1 MEYQIEGAPLPVV
14 ICQLEAGET
23 MLTERGSMSWMTPNM
38 KMETSTNGGLGK
50 AFGRMLSGDS
60 IFQNRYT
67 AQGGQGL
74 IAFASSFPG
83 SIRAFDIGP
92 GRELVV
98 QKSGFLAS
106 EAGVQLSVFFQK
118 KLGSGFFGGEG
129 FIMQKLSGRGIA
141 FTEFDGHIVEYDLDP
156 GESLVVDTG
165 YLAAMDATC
174 SMDIQ
179 AVRGSRT
186 WCSAVRG
193 SSTPL
198 SPDRAMSISRP
209 CRSLRWQGFCGP
221 SCPQRSDLCI
231 DTKKPDRP
239 LWAVR
244 FFMREKITSRP

>member
-141 FTEFDGHIVEYDLDP
+141 FTEFDGNIVEYELDP

-179 AVRGSRT
+179 AVPGLKNMVFGGEGIFNT
-186 WCSAVRG
+186 IITGPGHVYLQ
-193 SSTPL
+193 TMP
-198 SPDRAMSISRP
+198 ISQVAGVLRP
-209 CRSLRWQGFCGP
+209 
-221 SCPQRSDLCI
+221 
-231 DTKKPDRP
+231 
-239 LWAVR
+239 
-244 FFMREKITSRP
+244 FMPTAK